1 MRKKVQNIWVHYIT
15 KEIGIEFK
23 ACLYFFCIL
32 FFYSV
37 YRLSRGCYEAS
48 ILHMTEMIFL
58 TYAMGYV
65 QVYLLSNFD
74 EGPQFKRREVFYM
87 LLCTSVYTGISFLG
101 SWFDRDL
108 PATALFACYMIVI
121 YLCAFLVYKCRREY
135 DEKLLN
141 ADLRAFQMR
150 QTRAA
155 ENTEREETR

>member
-1 MRKKVQNIWVHYIT
+1 MRKKLQTIWMHYIA

-37 YRLSRGCYEAS
+37 YRLIGGRDEAS

-65 QVYLLSNFD
+65 QVYLLSSFD
-74 EGPQFKRREVFYM
+74 EGLYLKRREFFYM
-87 LLCTSVYTGISFLG
+87 LLCTSVYAGISFLC
-101 SWFDRDL
+101 SWFDRQFL
-108 PATALFACYMIVI
+108 PTVLFVCYMIVV

-135 DEKLLN
+135 DERLLN
-141 ADLRAFQMR
+141 ADLKAFQMR
-150 QTRAA
+150 STRVFT
-155 ENTEREETR
+155 NTEKKENR